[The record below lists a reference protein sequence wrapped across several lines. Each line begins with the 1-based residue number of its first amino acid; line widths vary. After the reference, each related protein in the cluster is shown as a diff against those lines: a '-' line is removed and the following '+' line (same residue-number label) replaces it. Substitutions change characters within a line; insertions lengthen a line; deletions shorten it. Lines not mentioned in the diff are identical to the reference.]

1 MGGVQSDKWEDMS
14 LVGVVTRRHMQAG
27 VELGKIVSYTKC
39 KRFLMP
45 VVHICKMPEWD

>member
-14 LVGVVTRRHMQAG
+14 LDLVGVVTRGYMQAG
-27 VELGKIVSYTKC
+27 VECHNIVSYTKS

-45 VVHICKMPEWD
+45 VVHMQDV